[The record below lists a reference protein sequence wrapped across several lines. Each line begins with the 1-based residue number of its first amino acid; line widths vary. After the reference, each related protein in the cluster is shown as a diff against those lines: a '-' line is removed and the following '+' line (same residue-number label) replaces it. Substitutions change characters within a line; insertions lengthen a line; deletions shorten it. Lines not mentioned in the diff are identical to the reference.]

1 MTLYRL
7 TKVST
12 CWNEALNNYKSTAEK
27 IKKVLHLNLESSIY
41 GSFTLQLHSV
51 TRSLALWLKTNF
63 EIKYKTAIIPF
74 NNFGIGCFMKFASS
88 LERVRMERSQAGYD
102 TGIVFDSNPKMDSV
116 FPKLHMLS
124 IKFTKMQILDILK
137 DCTFPA
143 LQKLK
148 MPSLEVN
155 SYDEVSKINNFFS
168 KMPEVYQLC
177 MQDVLFSIDEFD
189 EDTLEVPFRLK
200 SLCLYEFFDNL
211 IEQNAETLEN
221 LSLTVSVAYYQ
232 MEFIIQ
238 NMKKLKFLA
247 MGSSYCGEY
256 QERHDPDNDKD
267 DDEDFVDFSCI
278 ANDDEDDDDY
288 SPKKIKFLK
297 PKLAMKN
304 DTITTLMI
312 ADDLFEYIGYI
323 PLLTSLET
331 LIIHETLQLRQI
343 MYIGK

>member
-1 MTLYRL
+1 
-7 TKVST
+7 
-12 CWNEALNNYKSTAEK
+12 
-27 IKKVLHLNLESSIY
+27 
-41 GSFTLQLHSV
+41 
-51 TRSLALWLKTNF
+51 
-63 EIKYKTAIIPF
+63 
-74 NNFGIGCFMKFASS
+74 MKFASS

-102 TGIVFDSNPKMDSV
+102 MGIVFDSNPKMDSV

-124 IKFTKMQILDILK
+124 IKFTEMHILDILK

-221 LSLTVSVAYYQ
+221 LSLAVGLADYQ

-267 DDEDFVDFSCI
+267 DDKDFVDFSCI
-278 ANDDEDDDDY
+278 ANDDEDDDDDDF
-288 SPKKIKFLK
+288 SLEEQKFIK

-304 DTITTLMI
+304 ETITTLMI
-312 ADDLFEYIGYI
+312 ADELYYYIFYI
-323 PLLTSLET
+323 PLLPSLET

-343 MYIGK
+343 MFIGE